1 MFFLCASFGA
11 FFIDFSNKITA
22 VTSALIVKY
31 GGVGAMFF
39 AFLTI
44 TPFHDLMI
52 VVSSVL
58 VLLSCFYITV
68 FVLKSKG
75 LFLKLLSIV
84 FMSTA
89 YVSIYVYFRRSFLDF
104 LPMLQKI
111 TFLLSIIW
119 VLSLVY
125 FTRKEDF
132 ELIK

>member
-89 YVSIYVYFRRSFLDF
+89 YVSIYVYFSRSFLDF

-132 ELIK
+132 EHIK